1 MYVCGLTVQGPPH
14 IGHVRFALAFDVL
27 RRWLLHRGDEV
38 TYVRNVTDVDDK
50 ILAKA
55 DAAGVPWW
63 AWAYENERAATRA
76 YDVLGTLPPT
86 YELGEQDR
94 AKYEAIGESDR
105 STLKFVKVAK

>member
-1 MYVCGLTVQGPPH
+1 MSLRLYDTAVRAVRDFTPLRAGQVSMYVCGLTVQGPPH

-27 RRWLLHRGDEV
+27 RRWLLQTGNQV

-63 AWAYENERAATRA
+63 AWA
-76 YDVLGTLPPT
+76 
-86 YELGEQDR
+86 
-94 AKYEAIGESDR
+94 
-105 STLKFVKVAK
+105 